1 MDNLEIEILRKIK
14 RVMKEK
20 NVTQESLARQLDIPQ
35 YQVSRYLNG
44 KPFPPMQVLVDITQI
59 LDISLYYLFGIEGE
73 SYRELSTKKVKL
85 VEAYNDANKAIKVI
99 IDKIL
104 DI

>member
-1 MDNLEIEILRKIK
+1 MDKLETEILSKIK
-14 RVMKEK
+14 CAMKEK
-20 NVTQESLARQLDIPQ
+20 KVTQDALAKQLDIPQ
-35 YQVSRYLNG
+35 YQISRYLNG
-44 KPFPPMQVLVDITQI
+44 RPFPPMQFLVDISQI
-59 LDISLYYLFGIEGE
+59 LDISLYYLFGIETE
-73 SYRELSTKKVKL
+73 SYRELSPKKVKL

>member
-20 NVTQESLARQLDIPQ
+20 KVTQEELAKKLDVPQ
-35 YQVSRYLNG
+35 YQISRYLNG
-44 KPFPPMQVLVDITQI
+44 RPFPPMQTLVDVTQI
-59 LDISLYYLFGIEGE
+59 LDISLYYLFGIESE
-73 SYRELSTKKVKL
+73 SYRELSPKKVKL
-85 VEAYNDANKAIKVI
+85 VEAYNEANKAIKVI